1 VPAPAAAPP
10 AAEAGTRVVIRAVA
24 DSWVTISGA
33 NNEVIVPGRI
43 LRPGDTLRISGRPDA
58 SLWTGNLGG
67 LEVSID
73 DKPLP
78 PLGRPGESRR
88 SVSLDPQRLLAG
100 TAVTR

>member
-1 VPAPAAAPP
+1 M
-10 AAEAGTRVVIRAVA
+10 VIRATA

-43 LRPGDTLRISGRPDA
+43 LRPGDTLRINGRPDA
-58 SLWTGNLGG
+58 NLWTGNLGG
-67 LEVSID
+67 LEVSVD

-78 PLGRPGESRR
+78 PLGRSGESRR